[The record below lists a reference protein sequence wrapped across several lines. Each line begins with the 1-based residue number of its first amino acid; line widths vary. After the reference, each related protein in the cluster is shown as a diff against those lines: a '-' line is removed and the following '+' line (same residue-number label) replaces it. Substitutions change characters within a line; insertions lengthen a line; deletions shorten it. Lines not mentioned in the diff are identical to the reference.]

1 MVGVERLG
9 RSVASFTRVADLEEG
24 MEANLRATVV
34 SISPVRTFTRQDGR
48 EGRVTNLELRDES
61 GSCRFALWD
70 EDVGL
75 VERGKVAVGTT
86 VRALDCY
93 VKRTNFG
100 LDVSRGKVGALL
112 VEAIEASGR
121 TPRVDI
127 VKSRSERPPRIVTA
141 DGIQARFRIEVTR
154 HAAGS
159 EGGLEWTEIVESSA
173 SRDGAEAQAL
183 RKKVMERLAG
193 GSPPD
198 G

>member
-1 MVGVERLG
+1 MRRPHYEKVQDLLGPEAFEARLDSVIAEWGGLLDRETAAMVVVERLG

-34 SISPVRTFTRQDGR
+34 SISPVRTFTRQDGTG
-48 EGRVTNLELRDES
+48 GRVTNLELRDES

-100 LDVSRGKVGALL
+100 LDVSRGKFGALL
-112 VEAIEASGR
+112 VEA
-121 TPRVDI
+121 V
-127 VKSRSERPPRIVTA
+127 
-141 DGIQARFRIEVTR
+141 
-154 HAAGS
+154 
-159 EGGLEWTEIVESSA
+159 
-173 SRDGAEAQAL
+173 
-183 RKKVMERLAG
+183 
-193 GSPPD
+193 
-198 G
+198 